1 MHHFVLHYARDTFD
15 TGEPMP
21 DIKTVGFIGVGNMGR
36 PMAANLVKAG
46 YQVVVYDVD
55 RNRAQQV
62 AKDLGAKAAASLA
75 ELGKQANAIIT
86 MLPTGKEVHACL
98 FDAESGALANNLPK
112 GALVIDMSS
121 SDPVGSRATHADLA
135 RRGLAFVDAP
145 VSGGVPRA
153 TDGTLAIM
161 IGGDAAAVEAAKPV
175 LSNMGT
181 RLFEVGGPGNGHAM
195 KALNNFVAGTAFIA
209 VSEALLVGEKF
220 GLDPATM
227 VDVMNASSGKSFN
240 TEHVAK
246 QHVVSRQ
253 FASGFSLGLLAKDVG
268 IAAALAKAIG
278 VGSPLIGTSSA
289 LLDEARDQVGGE
301 KDHTLAYTYWE
312 TREKKAAAE

>member
-1 MHHFVLHYARDTFD
+1 MA
-15 TGEPMP
+15 
-21 DIKTVGFIGVGNMGR
+21 IKTVGFIGIGNMGR
-36 PMAANLVKAG
+36 PMAANLVKG
-46 YQVVVYDVD
+46 NYQVVAYDAD
-55 RNRAQQV
+55 AKRAAQF
-62 AKDLGAKAAASLA
+62 AKDAGATSAATLA
-75 ELGKQANAIIT
+75 ELGRQVDAIVT
-86 MLPTGKEVHACL
+86 MLPTGKEVRACL
-98 FDAESGALANNLPK
+98 LETEGGALAANLPK
-112 GALVIDMSS
+112 GAIVIDMSS
-121 SDPVGSRATHADLA
+121 ADPVGTRKIHADLSLH
-135 RRGLAFVDAP
+135 GLAFVDAP

-161 IGGDAAAVEAAKPV
+161 IGGDAAAVAAARPV
-175 LSNMGT
+175 LEKMGT

-195 KALNNFVAGTAFIA
+195 KALNNFVAGTGFIA

-240 TEHVAK
+240 TEHVAR

-268 IAAALAKAIG
+268 IAADLAQQIG
-278 VGSPLIGTSSA
+278 ANSPLIDTSSA
-289 LLDEARDQVGGE
+289 LLDEARDKVGPE

-312 TREKKAAAE
+312 RRGST